1 MTSTLDLSK
10 ERMAIATQELELERR
25 KRAVVEEER
34 QQAREYAK
42 TITFSPRQLEEM
54 RTKHEELVG
63 KCRFARDEYHRLVA
77 QTDRLSIEARNAGS
91 AMQSAAWRYS
101 NQLAAK
107 PKPGDYPTAKEME
120 DWRRELNH
128 CEAEKLKVEKAGG
141 EAWAAYERSRINR
154 IKAQA
159 DFDQLATQED
169 YARSAL
175 ERLPTFPAGGCV
187 RVNRPI
193 G

>member
-120 DWRRELNH
+120 D
-128 CEAEKLKVEKAGG
+128 G
-141 EAWAAYERSRINR
+141 AAS
-154 IKAQA
+154 
-159 DFDQLATQED
+159 
-169 YARSAL
+169 
-175 ERLPTFPAGGCV
+175 
-187 RVNRPI
+187 
-193 G
+193 